1 MAAIR
6 AELPVKLLPPEA
18 DDAAP
23 PCDVAFAPE
32 RVEVLTKLVLSP
44 GFLARPKN
52 GNCDRSSQ
60 KEDDPKCQIR
70 GRNIADIHSAI
81 WDGEANTVPSRIG
94 GENRWP
100 WAGISRCFSS
110 GGFARGAAFA

>member
-6 AELPVKLLPPEA
+6 AELPVKPLPPED

-44 GFLARPKN
+44 CFLTRHKKE
-52 GNCDRSSQ
+52 NCDLSSQ
-60 KEDDPKCQIR
+60 KEDDPNAGSVAEILRTSIPQSGMAKQTLYQRARAVKIGSDETVFLGVFYTRGGLR
-70 GRNIADIHSAI
+70 GR
-81 WDGEANTVPSRIG
+81 
-94 GENRWP
+94 
-100 WAGISRCFSS
+100 
-110 GGFARGAAFA
+110 

>member
-6 AELPVKLLPPEA
+6 AELPVKPLPPEA

-23 PCDVAFAPE
+23 PCDVAFALE

-52 GNCDRSSQ
+52 ENCDPSSQ
-60 KEDDPKCQIR
+60 KEDDPNARIR
-70 GRNIADIHSAI
+70 GRNAADVHSAI
-81 WDGEANTVPSRIG
+81 WDGQANTVPARPG
-94 GENRWP
+94 GENWQR
-100 WAGISRCFSS
+100 
-110 GGFARGAAFA
+110 